1 MSNSQDHL
9 LGNKM
14 YDILKYGVEVV
25 LPGLGT
31 LYFTLGTLWGL
42 PFGDEIVGTCA
53 ALALFFGL
61 LVGYSRKSYDKSD
74 AKYDGVLEVEPS
86 EEGKTFALNFDGD
99 PYDLDQQK
107 ELRLKVN
114 PK

>member
-42 PFGDEIVGTCA
+42 PYGDQIVGTCA
-53 ALALFFGL
+53 AVALFLGL
-61 LVGYSRKSYDKSD
+61 LVGYSRKSYDNSES
-74 AKYDGVLEVEPS
+74 KYDGHIEIQET
-86 EEGKTFALNFDGD
+86 EDAKQFALSLNSD
-99 PYDLDQQK
+99 PNDLDKQK
-107 ELRLKVN
+107 SVIFKVD